1 MLDKVTEFYNSK
13 VYIDFKDA
21 DQKDI
26 EVKYCQIETEDC
38 YDLFYVHEG
47 NDSNP
52 GLYEVQLY
60 YYTYDLVDRLC
71 EDIKN
76 EKVIY
81 IGEDV
86 YEAMGA
92 EDMIQEL
99 HDEILEI
106 EEEAK
111 VEGFGSS
118 SFLDRAD
125 NWRDDQ

>member
-13 VYIDFKDA
+13 VYTDFKDV

-26 EVKYCQIETEDC
+26 EVQYCQIETEDC
-38 YDLFYVHEG
+38 YDLFYVNEG

-52 GLYEVQLY
+52 GIYEVALY
-60 YYTYDLVDRLC
+60 YYTHDLVDRLR
-71 EDIKN
+71 EDIKS

-86 YEAMGA
+86 WEAMDP

-111 VEGFGSS
+111 VEGLGSS
-118 SFLDRAD
+118 SFLERAD
-125 NWRDDQ
+125 NWRND

>member
-13 VYIDFKDA
+13 VYTEFKDV

-26 EVKYCQIETEDC
+26 EVQYCQIETEDC
-38 YDLFYVHEG
+38 YDLFYVNEG

-52 GLYEVQLY
+52 GIYEVALY
-60 YYTYDLVDRLC
+60 YYTHDLVDRLR
-71 EDIKN
+71 EDIKS

-86 YEAMGA
+86 WEAMDP

-111 VEGFGSS
+111 VEGLGSS
-118 SFLDRAD
+118 SFLERAD
-125 NWRDDQ
+125 NWRND

>member
-13 VYIDFKDA
+13 VYTEFKDV

-26 EVKYCQIETEDC
+26 EVQYCKIETEDC
-38 YDLFYVHEG
+38 YDVFYVYEG
-47 NDSNP
+47 TDSNP
-52 GLYEVQLY
+52 GIYEVALF
-60 YYTYDLVDRLC
+60 YYTHDLVDRLR
-71 EDIKN
+71 EDIKS

-86 YEAMGA
+86 WEEMDP

-111 VEGFGSS
+111 VEGLGSS

-125 NWRDDQ
+125 NWRND